1 MNHEIL
7 WTSTQQPRPTPPPRL
22 APPPFRLGPPQ
33 AGAPPRAPAR
43 RPGRRKRGSHASES
57 KIKQGRPRC
66 PGARAPELVCQR
78 RKNDITLRIVGLM
91 IMKKRRHARGQTSGL
106 GAGLPGGLLGSWL
119 LGLAPGVFGSVR
131 ELLGKGAPAPHLAP
145 LAANRGPRTWPRAP
159 RCTLYFPSRPTGR
172 NRFAGHELIPARR
185 GGHGGGLTAQCQRD
199 NGRRLTRQLSQHELD
214 PQARPK
220 NPVWSP
226 GRDKSEKSKRHFQGW
241 GRGSGPGPKEDQ
253 TPLEDRTRPFS
264 TRS

>member
-1 MNHEIL
+1 MCKPCFRKTPTKIPSPVSIMNHEIL

-22 APPPFRLGPPQ
+22 APPPFRLGPPH

-106 GAGLPGGLLGSWL
+106 GAGLPGGLLAPGPGSW
-119 LGLAPGVFGSVR
+119 GVRGRSGAPWERGSRPPPGAPGRQQGSPDLAPGPEVHSV
-131 ELLGKGAPAPHLAP
+131 LSFS
-145 LAANRGPRTWPRAP
+145 ANWT
-159 RCTLYFPSRPTGR
+159 
-172 NRFAGHELIPARR
+172 
-185 GGHGGGLTAQCQRD
+185 
-199 NGRRLTRQLSQHELD
+199 
-214 PQARPK
+214 
-220 NPVWSP
+220 
-226 GRDKSEKSKRHFQGW
+226 
-241 GRGSGPGPKEDQ
+241 
-253 TPLEDRTRPFS
+253 
-264 TRS
+264 